1 MPFRAIEINSDPY
14 YSHDCTN
21 TGSYSTFRIPNQFS
35 PNENKLLTSDDD
47 ARGRALELENP
58 LRVSSVARV
67 SSRATA
73 RASLMKAL
81 CHAFQVTVDGAR
93 SFR

>member
-1 MPFRAIEINSDPY
+1 MPFRAIETHSDAY

-67 SSRATA
+67 ERARP
-73 RASLMKAL
+73 RALA
-81 CHAFQVTVDGAR
+81 
-93 SFR
+93 